1 MNIIALLF
9 GILVFFIAASSAH
22 VASPPSSQLASSIN
36 AAMVAVVVGSFAA
49 IWMRMKQQE
58 PAAAVEVLREEK
70 TFYVMTKR
78 RKEVEEKLST
88 MRRDGRESVL
98 VVADFDMTL
107 TSFLMPDGSRGMSTH
122 GMLERSGYFGEAF
135 TTRAKDIF
143 NRFYPI
149 EVDPNLDWDS
159 KFAAMS
165 EWWET
170 THKLIVEQEVTK
182 KDIAACVK
190 AGHFRFREGVP
201 ELLAQLKE
209 REVPIL
215 VFSAGIADV
224 LEEIFKQRLGLEG
237 LPIISNKMKFDEEG
251 KLVGFENNTIHIM
264 NKGAVALEGQNLE
277 LVKDKSNVILLGD
290 SLGDLRMADGLP
302 NKQQVRRD
310 GRNTER
316 SDVALGSQD
325 RLPQR

>member
-1 MNIIALLF
+1 
-9 GILVFFIAASSAH
+9 
-22 VASPPSSQLASSIN
+22 
-36 AAMVAVVVGSFAA
+36 
-49 IWMRMKQQE
+49 
-58 PAAAVEVLREEK
+58 
-70 TFYVMTKR
+70 MTKR

-302 NKQQVRRD
+302 NKQQVLKIGFLNDKIEERKEEYLEKFDVVIVND
-310 GRNTER
+310 GPMTAVNELL
-316 SDVALGSQD
+316 A
-325 RLPQR
+325 PIFA